1 MREEAAGMRS
11 ESLSRVLGGTW
22 QPSDRRVS
30 RFRPGTRPGQRTA
43 GSVGAEDKRESVM
56 GVGKKAKHKAK
67 VVKGKAKKGAGKLK
81 HKGKKAK
88 NASRH

>member
-1 MREEAAGMRS
+1 MAAIGS
-11 ESLSRVLGGTW
+11 
-22 QPSDRRVS
+22 P
-30 RFRPGTRPGQRTA
+30 RPTVPPGNAAGQRTA
-43 GSVGAEDKRESVM
+43 GSVGVQDKRESVM

-67 VVKGKAKKGAGKLK
+67 VVKGKAKKGVGKLK